1 MSLHMSPPPPHI
13 TLALSETDDLT
24 RWSSYL
30 TKVAHAYDPI
40 PLTLGSIG
48 VFPHGEV
55 YFLVPVVTDQLIKI
69 HDSALQGLAE
79 ESGNPGEIYEPGKW
93 V

>member
-1 MSLHMSPPPPHI
+1 
-13 TLALSETDDLT
+13 
-24 RWSSYL
+24 
-30 TKVAHAYDPI
+30 
-40 PLTLGSIG
+40 LGSIG